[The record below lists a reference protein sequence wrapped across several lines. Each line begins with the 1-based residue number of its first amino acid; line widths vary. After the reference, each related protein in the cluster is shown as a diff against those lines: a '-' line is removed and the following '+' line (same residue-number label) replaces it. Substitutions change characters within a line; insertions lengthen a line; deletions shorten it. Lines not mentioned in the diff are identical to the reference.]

1 MRDAILLLTFYTIMD
16 TTKQPENMTR
26 EELLQLV
33 HEQQK
38 LIHTQQNE
46 IVASRFV
53 IGIAKALNAL
63 PMQYD
68 TNPFSP
74 RLMTAY
80 QNRLI
85 LVRSMQSCKSCCL
98 KYF

>member
-1 MRDAILLLTFYTIMD
+1 MRDVIRLLTFYIIMD
-16 TTKQPENMTR
+16 ITKQPEDMTR

-33 HEQQK
+33 YKQRD
-38 LIHTQQNE
+38 E
-46 IVASRFV
+46 IAANRFV
-53 IGIAKALNAL
+53 IGIAKALDAL

-74 RLMTAY
+74 RLMKAD
-80 QNRLI
+80 QSHLRL
-85 LVRSMQSCKSCCL
+85 VSSMQSCKACCL